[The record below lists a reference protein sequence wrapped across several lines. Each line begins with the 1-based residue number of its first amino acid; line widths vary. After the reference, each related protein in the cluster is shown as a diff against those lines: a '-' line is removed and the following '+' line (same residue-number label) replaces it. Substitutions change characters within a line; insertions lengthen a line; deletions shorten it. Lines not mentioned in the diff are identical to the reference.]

1 MKTRD
6 IDMKKLL
13 PLFMRGDNSVSAMA
27 DTINEIMNY
36 VDAPRLRTW
45 DQLKKLT
52 HEELDALAE
61 ELNVLWY
68 NAAGTKAQ
76 KIEQIKTSDEVWRT
90 LGTPHAIEMVIS
102 QLFVKGK
109 LLEFW
114 EYGGEPHH
122 FMVECYDPKVLTPDG
137 EKEFRRIIELV
148 KRKSQILDTIRL
160 VLMPNFYVHT
170 GLVVR
175 DKTVERHNFGS

>member
-1 MKTRD
+1 MKTSD
-6 IDMKKLL
+6 VDMKKLL
-13 PLFMRGDNSVSAMA
+13 PLFMRDDNSTLAIA
-27 DTINEIMNY
+27 DIVNEIFSY

-45 DQLKKLT
+45 DQMEKLT
-52 HEELDALAE
+52 HEELDALAD

-68 NAAGTKAQ
+68 NQAGSLAEKR
-76 KIEQIKTSDEVWRT
+76 EQIKTSDDVWRT

-102 QLFVKGK
+102 QLFINGK

-122 FMVECYDPKVLTPDG
+122 FIVECYDPSVLTPDG

-148 KRKSQILDTIRL
+148 KRKSQVLDSIRL
-160 VLMPNFYVHT
+160 VLAPQFFEYT
-170 GLVVR
+170 GVVIR
-175 DKTVERHNFGS
+175 DLTVERHEFIS